1 MKYLLL
7 AFSFLFALT
16 VEAKPVKIIVP
27 YAAGGP
33 TDRISRLIEK
43 QLDSD
48 QYQFQIEYKLGA
60 GGLIASNYVASA
72 KETVIMIHSN
82 GFVTAPIINSSSALH
97 DVVRD
102 FILIDH
108 LGAEP
113 LYLVVNGNDKIKNF
127 KEFVEQSKI
136 QYMPYGS
143 AGVGTSGHITGEII
157 SRSNPNLAHVPY
169 KGSANIVLDILN
181 ENIKWIVDSD
191 MNIGSFIEERKIK
204 ALATAFPHRSSKYP
218 NVPTLKELGVD
229 DMGHYRWHI
238 VLSNKSADP
247 KIVEYVI
254 TKLKDPSFKLRIQQL
269 GIEPVKVNKDSFII
283 EETEKTKR
291 LLKKI

>member
-16 VEAKPVKIIVP
+16 VEAKVIKIIVP

-60 GGLIASNYVASA
+60 GGLVASNYVASV

-82 GFVTAPIINSSSALH
+82 GFVTGPIINSASVTH
-97 DVVRD
+97 DVIKD

-113 LYLVVNGNDKIKNF
+113 LYLVVNSNSKISNF
-127 KEFVEQSKI
+127 KEFAERSKT

-157 SRSNPNLAHVPY
+157 SRNNPNLIHVPY
-169 KGSANIVLDILN
+169 KGSANIVLDMLN

-191 MNIGSFIEERKIK
+191 MNIGSFIEERKVHP
-204 ALATAFPHRSSKYP
+204 LAAVFPHRSSKYP

-229 DMGHYRWHI
+229 DMNHYRWHI
-238 VLSNKSADP
+238 VLANKSADP

-254 TKLKDPSFKLRIQQL
+254 TRLKDHSLRLRIQQL

-283 EETEKTKR
+283 EETEKTKK
-291 LLKKI
+291 LLKKL